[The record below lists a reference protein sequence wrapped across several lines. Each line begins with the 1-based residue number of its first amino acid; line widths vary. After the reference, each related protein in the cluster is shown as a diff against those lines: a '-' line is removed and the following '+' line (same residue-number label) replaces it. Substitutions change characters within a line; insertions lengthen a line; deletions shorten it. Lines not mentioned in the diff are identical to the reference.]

1 MRWAQRLKRVFNI
14 DIETCR
20 ACRGTVK
27 VIACIEDPA
36 VIKTILAHL
45 KEKTTLSESTQL
57 PESRA
62 TAPVSVQRKG
72 GHASLAD

>member
-1 MRWAQRLKRVFNI
+1 VPFGTDPI
-14 DIETCR
+14 YSSCG
-20 ACRGTVK
+20 GTVK

-36 VIKTILAHL
+36 LIKTILTHL
-45 KEKTTLSESTQL
+45 KEKTTLSESIRL